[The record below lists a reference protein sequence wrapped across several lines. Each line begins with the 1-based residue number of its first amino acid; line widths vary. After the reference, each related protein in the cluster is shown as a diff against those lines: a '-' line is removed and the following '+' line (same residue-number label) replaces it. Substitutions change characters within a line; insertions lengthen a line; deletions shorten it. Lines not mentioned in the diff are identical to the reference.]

1 MATDTPRIP
10 EQGVAT
16 LPDEAWERARRR
28 AEIISPLA
36 QSETV
41 GHEAADMAAQ
51 ALGLSRRQVYVLI
64 RRARQG
70 GIMQAIAKPGMMQ
83 HGAHPLLGTG
93 IPVTNTCHHLATLL
107 GLHDICHNVASL
119 VMSH

>member
-70 GIMQAIAKPGMMQ
+70 SGLVTDLVPGQ
-83 HGAHPLLGTG
+83 
-93 IPVTNTCHHLATLL
+93 
-107 GLHDICHNVASL
+107 SRR
-119 VMSH
+119 

>member
-70 GIMQAIAKPGMMQ
+70 SGLVTDLVPGQ
-83 HGAHPLLGTG
+83 SGGHCCKVSDEAAFCLIQRPY
-93 IPVTNTCHHLATLL
+93 ISKTLL
-107 GLHDICHNVASL
+107 T
-119 VMSH
+119 

>member
-70 GIMQAIAKPGMMQ
+70 SGQYPRMRRPPEFQRAKVRFGRS
-83 HGAHPLLGTG
+83 AF
-93 IPVTNTCHHLATLL
+93 HLAPIGSGMPAGGVQETVRQALL
-107 GLHDICHNVASL
+107 IG
-119 VMSH
+119 